1 MVSTI
6 PNFAFLTHDASP
18 SYVAVPSRFT
28 RAAAHNSVLLQQ
40 CGPCVRACVRAWAR
54 RFIPARSIHGHRHGR
69 ASTMGGHAIRP
80 WRSVKGY
87 PLLRSRGTQRCSTG
101 DQRDECRGEGY

>member
-28 RAAAHNSVLLQQ
+28 RAAAHNGALLQQ
-40 CGPCVRACVRAWAR
+40 CGPCVRAWAR

-87 PLLRSRGTQRCSTG
+87 PFFKIEGYSTG
-101 DQRDECRGEGY
+101 AQRVINETSTEG